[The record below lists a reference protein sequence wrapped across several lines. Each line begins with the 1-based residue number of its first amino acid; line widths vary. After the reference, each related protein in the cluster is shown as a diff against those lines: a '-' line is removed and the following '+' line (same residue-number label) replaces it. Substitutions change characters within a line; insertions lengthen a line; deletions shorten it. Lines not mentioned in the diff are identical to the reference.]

1 MEKFETT
8 IEDTIT
14 LLEKYNLTPT
24 ELFVIRLILLLKEE
38 GKYEYLQRYASKFNN
53 IREIL
58 ISLQNKEIILKSYK
72 IPNQGEKFV
81 PENIEFNKNFLKQFF
96 RASFEMGK
104 ELFDVY
110 PQTTI
115 VNGSVYNLRRISKKF
130 DSLEDAFFKYAR
142 YIKNSP
148 EQHNDIIELVKWGI
162 DNGYNF
168 TTLDDFICDNAWLA
182 IAAIKDG
189 NAINVNTNAI
199 KMI

>member
-8 IEDTIT
+8 IENTLA
-14 LLEKYNLTPT
+14 LLEKYKITPT
-24 ELFVIRLILLLKEE
+24 ELFLTKLLLLVKEE
-38 GKYEYLQRYASKFNN
+38 GEYEPLQRYASIFN
-53 IREIL
+53 IRETL
-58 ISLQNKEIILKSYK
+58 ESLRNKEIILKSYK
-72 IPNQGEKFV
+72 IPNQGEKFI
-81 PENIEFNKNFLKQFF
+81 PENVEFNKNFIKQFF

-115 VNGSVYNLRRISKKF
+115 VNGMVYNLKRISKKF
-130 DSLEDAFFKYAR
+130 DSLEDAFLKYAK

-148 EQHNDIIELVKWGI
+148 EQHNNIIELVKWGI

-189 NAINVNTNAI
+189 CAINVNTNAI

>member
-1 MEKFETT
+1 MEKFETNIDNT
-8 IEDTIT
+8 LA
-14 LLEKYNLTPT
+14 LLEKYKITPT
-24 ELFVIRLILLLKEE
+24 ELFLTKLLLLVKEE
-38 GKYEYLQRYASKFNN
+38 GEYEPLQRYASIFN
-53 IREIL
+53 IRETL
-58 ISLQNKEIILKSYK
+58 ESLRNKEIILKSYK
-72 IPNQGEKFV
+72 IPNQGEKFI
-81 PENIEFNKNFLKQFF
+81 PENVEFNKNFIKQFF

-115 VNGSVYNLRRISKKF
+115 VNGMVYNLKRISKKF
-130 DSLEDAFFKYAR
+130 DSLEDAFLKYAK

-148 EQHNDIIELVKWGI
+148 EQHNNVIELVKWGI

-189 NAINVNTNAI
+189 GAINVNTNAI

>member
-8 IEDTIT
+8 IENTLA
-14 LLEKYNLTPT
+14 LLEKYNITPT
-24 ELFVIRLILLLKEE
+24 ELFVIKLILLIKEE
-38 GKYEYLQRYASKFNN
+38 GEYEPLQRYASIFN
-53 IREIL
+53 IRETL
-58 ISLQNKEIILKSYK
+58 ESLRNKEIILKSYK
-72 IPNQGEKFV
+72 IPNSGEKFE
-81 PENIEFNKNFLKQFF
+81 PERVEFNKNFIKQFF

-130 DSLEDAFFKYAR
+130 DSLEDAFLKYAK
-142 YIKNSP
+142 YINNSP
-148 EQHNDIIELVKWGI
+148 EQHNQIIELVKWGI

-182 IAAIKDG
+182 IEAIKNG
-189 NAINVNTNAI
+189 EAININTNAI